1 MTLSKTERSAAQL
14 KAGSRMQIAD
24 CRLQIADCRL
34 QIADCRLQIADCIV
48 VVVVVRFL
56 LFGIWHFGILA
67 FCIHFFILAFWHF
80 AFAVW
85 LFVRSFVCCSFV
97 EFWSFGVLEFWSFGV
112 LEFWHSSVRVF
123 VRSFV
128 CSFGLVRRVMTSSS
142 PAVLTALRRNPA
154 NCRIEAAV
162 FLQTLKRSLV
172 SLNVV

>member
-48 VVVVVRFL
+48 VVL
-56 LFGIWHFGILA
+56 LLHFCILA

-85 LFVRSFVCCSFV
+85 LFVRSFVCCLFV
-97 EFWSFGVLEFWSFGV
+97 RLLSFGVLEFWSFGV
-112 LEFWHSSVRVF
+112 LEFWHFSVRVF
-123 VRSFV
+123 VCSFV
-128 CSFGLVRRVMTSSS
+128 CSFGVVRRVMTSSS